1 MSDAVSSHRPRWCT
15 VSPRQRNTVV
25 TLVANITAT
34 GITFPFPRVAFEAD
48 QEGKRSKRVYGIRET
63 TFSKNFHTIRFDL
76 EKTGRRFLKEGLK
89 RKDKCEEE
97 FSPCTLI
104 SYKLNFN
111 FSRVFAIY
119 RLGLYRLLYILRS
132 V

>member
-63 TFSKNFHTIRFDL
+63 TFSKNFHNSFRSRENRTAIFKRGT
-76 EKTGRRFLKEGLK
+76 EKKGQMRGGVFSMYSYFL
-89 RKDKCEEE
+89 
-97 FSPCTLI
+97 
-104 SYKLNFN
+104 
-111 FSRVFAIY
+111 
-119 RLGLYRLLYILRS
+119 
-132 V
+132 